1 MPSYIV
7 ILRSFSSRV
16 FHFFFSEELS
26 VTNQVPKSIE
36 IARRINFIIFVH
48 RQTENLSRVIEQN
61 SLHNLGVNVIA
72 TVCRDSSFLR
82 D

>member
-1 MPSYIV
+1 MIEQNPGQFRNQLPSYIV

-61 SLHNLGVNVIA
+61 PSTI
-72 TVCRDSSFLR
+72 
-82 D
+82 

>member
-1 MPSYIV
+1 MIEQNPGQFRNQLPSYIV

-48 RQTENLSRVIEQN
+48 RQTENLSRVIKQN
-61 SLHNLGVNVIA
+61 PFII
-72 TVCRDSSFLR
+72 
-82 D
+82 